1 MYQLTFGY
9 VPQPQ
14 QQHAS
19 SIAFQ
24 AVAASVPYLNT
35 NGGPISAANLSVLR
49 SSWPQESW
57 SAQTGAHVASQL
69 ATPWVTPT
77 VFSSRAYTYTL
88 QGWSTQKL
96 IGGGVGAIAATT
108 ASPQVPAVQTA
119 SRAAVRS
126 LWPEPQW
133 DAQAEMTVASIFA
146 MPANPPSLDPYPPAQ
161 RLAAL
166 IGTWPVDNWVGQSE
180 SAIAGGLSNVVPPQ
194 ALTPSQNRFAV
205 LVAGGTIWP
214 RETWGPQTAPHSLA
228 WLPAPITA
236 IPYPVAHNEIRS
248 WPPEQWPAQEAPE
261 IASQFATVQQ
271 QIPPLPVGAIANIQ
285 SSWPREQWNAQ
296 TATNIAAQLASVKPP
311 TFVNNPPIQLSLFA
325 ELIGSWPQPSW
336 PAQTG
341 ANVASQVAQAA
352 ITTYNPYPLFQ
363 PIQALWPRDEWR
375 PQSEGAVAG
384 GIAPPQPP
392 PVVVPKQNAL
402 SALLLSLWPTESWKA
417 QTGPQTVAS
426 WIPPLVT
433 AVPVPVPHTERLSWA
448 QEAWSAQTGAT
459 VAARLATASE
469 PQPYPPIQQQIV
481 SIWPQESWKAQGQTT
496 IGSLVAPVFE
506 VPFVPTPLRTTTI
519 YAWPQEAWEAQSS
532 PDVAFQF
539 AGVPVPITPVLP
551 AAVGTIRFTWAQES
565 WDSQRGSRNAAS
577 FAQPPAAMPFISIP
591 TVSQLIGSWP
601 QPDWKAQ
608 QAPALAYLFAIVQ
621 PKPPKPPVPQPV
633 QPPFNLGYKVTTRNF
648 SWLEM
653 VTREW
658 GGEFRA
664 PDHRIYVF
672 SNDRDFDSTDMGQ
685 TGIYRKP

>member
-9 VPQPQ
+9 NPAQPQ
-14 QQHAS
+14 QLPP
-19 SIAFQ
+19 SIAPQ
-24 AVAASVPYLNT
+24 ISPGSNYSNT
-35 NGGPISAANLSVLR
+35 VGPIAAANLAAIR
-49 SSWPQESW
+49 STWPQESW
-57 SAQTGAHVASQL
+57 SAQTGARIAGQL
-69 ATPWVTPT
+69 ATPWVSPT
-77 VFSSRAYTYTL
+77 VFSFRTYTYTL

-108 ASPQVPAVQTA
+108 FVQQTPAVSIA
-119 SRAAVRS
+119 AIAAVRS

-146 MPANPPSLDPYPPAQ
+146 MPANLPSLDPIPPAQ
-161 RLAAL
+161 RQASV
-166 IGTWPVDNWVGQSE
+166 IGTWPVESWIGQSE
-180 SAIAGGLSNVVPPQ
+180 SAIAGGLANVVPPR
-194 ALTPSQNRFAV
+194 ALAPSQNAFAS
-205 LVAGGTIWP
+205 LLAGGVLWP
-214 RETWGPQTAPHSLA
+214 RETWGPQTAPHTLA

-236 IPYPVAHNEIRS
+236 VPAPVPHNEIRL
-248 WPPEQWPAQEAPE
+248 WPPEQWPAQESPE

-271 QIPPLPVGAIANIQ
+271 QIPPLPVGTIANIQ
-285 SSWPREQWNAQ
+285 ASWPREQWNAQ

-341 ANVASQVAQAA
+341 ANIASQIAQAA
-352 ITTYNPYPLFQ
+352 ITAYSPVPNFQ
-363 PIQALWPRDEWR
+363 PIQALWPRDSWY
-375 PQSEGAVAG
+375 PQSEGGVAG

-402 SALLLSLWPTESWKA
+402 SALLVSLWPTESWKA

-426 WIPPLVT
+426 WLPPLVT
-433 AVPVPVPHTERLSWA
+433 AIPYPPPHNERLLWPQESWPA
-448 QEAWSAQTGAT
+448 QESPEIASQF
-459 VAARLATASE
+459 ATASE

-506 VPFVPTPLRTTTI
+506 VPFVPTPTRFAEIL
-519 YAWPQEAWEAQSS
+519 AWPQPSWAAQSS
-532 PDVAFQF
+532 PTVASQL
-539 AGVPVPITPVLP
+539 AGTPAPITPILP

-565 WDSQRGSRNAAS
+565 WDHQRGARNAAA

-591 TVSQLIGSWP
+591 TTSQLINSWP

-608 QAPALAYLFAIVQ
+608 QAPGLAYLFAIVQ
-621 PKPPKPPVPQPV
+621 PKPPPVPVPQPV
-633 QPPFNLGYKVTTRNF
+633 QPPSNLGYKVTTRNF
-648 SWLEM
+648 SLLEI
-653 VTREW
+653 VTRQW

-664 PDHRIYVF
+664 PDHRVYEF
-672 SNDRDFDSTDMGQ
+672 SNGRGFDSTDM
-685 TGIYRKP
+685 TNNGIYRKP